1 MEQYTIARYIINRIK
16 EINAVSPSI
25 ESQLSILI
33 YKNQVYEIIKNNA
46 GGIIN
51 IWYQYMGGM
60 ILLEFH

>member
-1 MEQYTIARYIINRIK
+1 MEQYTIASYIINRIK

-51 IWYQYMGGM
+51 IWVA
-60 ILLEFH
+60 